1 MRYLLIFLLLVL
13 VLITAGCATTKPA
26 AAPPETTMTAVPIL
40 TPEPTVTRP
49 LTGMDPIIGSWD
61 NGMTFNADGSVGS
74 DRNISWKSN
83 PMVEY
88 SYFVTTEVPG
98 VYDAKAGKKVDP
110 TASSV
115 EWIYNPSSDTIHIR
129 DKGAAARRVL
139 PGMVAPA
146 PTGT

>member
-1 MRYLLIFLLLVL
+1 MRYLLIFLLLAL
-13 VLITAGCATTKPA
+13 VLMTAGCAVTKPA
-26 AAPPETTMTAVPIL
+26 AAPPGTTTTVVPTL

-49 LTGMDPIIGSWD
+49 LSGTDPIIGSWD

-74 DRNISWKSN
+74 DRNISWKAN

-88 SYFVTTEVPG
+88 SYFVTIEVPG
-98 VYDAKAGKKVDP
+98 VYDAKAGKRVDP
-110 TASSV
+110 TASST